1 MELIVLEQPTI
12 VALVIVSHKTVVT
25 SVNKAIDKVTYRN
38 KLTCI
43 LLSPLKLY
51 SETGQ
56 KVKYRVQVT
65 FTQGI
70 SQIMEQND
78 PDSDSDVLVRL
89 SSKHFPLLL
98 TLNTVNNSY

>member
-51 SETGQ
+51 SETG
-56 KVKYRVQVT
+56 
-65 FTQGI
+65 
-70 SQIMEQND
+70 
-78 PDSDSDVLVRL
+78 
-89 SSKHFPLLL
+89 
-98 TLNTVNNSY
+98 